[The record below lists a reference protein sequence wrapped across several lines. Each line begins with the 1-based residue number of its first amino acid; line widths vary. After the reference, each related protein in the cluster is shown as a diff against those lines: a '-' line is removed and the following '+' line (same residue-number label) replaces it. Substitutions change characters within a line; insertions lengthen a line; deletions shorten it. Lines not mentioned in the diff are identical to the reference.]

1 MTTARDYYEILGLS
15 KDASAED
22 IKKAYRKLAMKY
34 HPDRNKEADSEDKF
48 KEISEAYAVLS
59 DPEKRKK
66 YDQFGHAGINGQYT
80 EEDIFRNADFG
91 DIFGEMG
98 GLGDIFD
105 MFFGGGGARSRR
117 RRGPTPGSDLRYDLS
132 ITLEEAATGTEKK
145 INVPRMENCETCG
158 GSGAKPGTDPKTCST
173 CQGRGQVTRAQ
184 NTPFGRFMTTTPC
197 RDCRGEG
204 RIIDT
209 PCAECRG
216 NGKVKKV
223 RKISVKVPKGA
234 DTGVRLMVRGEGE
247 AGEPGA
253 PPGDLY
259 VFINVEPHDKFERF
273 GDDIVYEVPISFTQA
288 ALGDSIMVPTLHGKV
303 KMNIPEGTQTHSLF
317 RLKGKGM
324 PRLQGRG
331 EGDQHVR
338 VIVRTPTNLTKSQKE
353 LLKKLEEED
362 PQTETQ
368 NEKTGVNTESS
379 HKGSRNIFDKVKDAL

>member
-1 MTTARDYYEILGLS
+1 MTTARDYYEILGVS
-15 KDASAED
+15 KDASAEE
-22 IKKAYRKLAMKY
+22 IKKAYRKLAMQY
-34 HPDRNKEADSEDKF
+34 HPDRNKEADAEDKF

-59 DPEKRKK
+59 DPEKKAQ
-66 YDQFGHAGINGQYT
+66 YDRFGHAGIDGRYS

-105 MFFGGGGARSRR
+105 MFFGGGHSRR
-117 RRGPTPGSDLRYDLS
+117 RRGPARGSDLRYDLS
-132 ITLEEAATGTEKK
+132 ITLEEAATGISKN
-145 INVPRMENCETCG
+145 ISVPRMENCETCG
-158 GSGAKPGTDPKTCST
+158 GSGAKPGTQPKTCSV
-173 CQGRGQVTRAQ
+173 CQGRGQVTHAR

-197 RDCRGEG
+197 RECGGEG

-209 PCAECRG
+209 PCSECRG
-216 NGKVKKV
+216 SGKVKRV

-234 DTGVRLMVRGEGE
+234 DAGMRLMVRGEGE
-247 AGEPGA
+247 PGDPGA

-259 VFINVEPHDKFERF
+259 VFIHVEPHDIFERV
-273 GDDIVYEVPISFTQA
+273 GDDIVYEAPISFTQA
-288 ALGDSIMVPTLHGKV
+288 ALGASIMVPTLHGKV

-338 VIVRTPTNLTKSQKE
+338 VIVRTPADLTEDQKE
-353 LLKKLEEED
+353 LLRQFEES
-362 PQTETQ
+362 
-368 NEKTGVNTESS
+368 KTPEQKEAKGKGHS
-379 HKGSRNIFDKVKDAL
+379 HKGARNIFDKVKDVF